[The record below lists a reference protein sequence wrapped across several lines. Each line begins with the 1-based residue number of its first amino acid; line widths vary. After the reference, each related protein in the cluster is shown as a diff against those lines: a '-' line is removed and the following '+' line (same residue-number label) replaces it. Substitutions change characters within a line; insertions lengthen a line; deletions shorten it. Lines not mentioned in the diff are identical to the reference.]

1 MVSQAVHG
9 CETRHLASTTP
20 SSAPPTAPV
29 SSGRDRAGGPQ
40 WGHRPCSFH
49 RPSSAEIESR
59 AHAQIEHHVKPDL
72 SCFCRTSVRPSC
84 RIKSGLSDRSR
95 YYRPTRSAKLCLAES
110 RIDRRPPRTRRTMA
124 AGSRS
129 VSLGMHRHGATE
141 QGRRGQ
147 AVGQTEQRSENIQR
161 RRAPRP
167 ERSATRPGRDLQSAN
182 KYGCGGVTRP
192 SPACRFSRTS
202 IHKVQYKEEELVVA
216 LGQKPRYSS

>member
-1 MVSQAVHG
+1 VVHG
-9 CETRHLASTTP
+9 GDTGRAAST
-20 SSAPPTAPV
+20 A
-29 SSGRDRAGGPQ
+29 
-40 WGHRPCSFH
+40 
-49 RPSSAEIESR
+49 PSSAEIESR

-72 SCFCRTSVRPSC
+72 LCFCRTSVRPSC
-84 RIKSGLSDRSR
+84 RIKSSLSDRPR
-95 YYRPTRSAKLCLAES
+95 YYRPTRLAKLCLAES

-141 QGRRGQ
+141 RGRRGQ

-167 ERSATRPGRDLQSAN
+167 ERSATRPGRDLRSAN
-182 KYGCGGVTRP
+182 KYGCGGITRP